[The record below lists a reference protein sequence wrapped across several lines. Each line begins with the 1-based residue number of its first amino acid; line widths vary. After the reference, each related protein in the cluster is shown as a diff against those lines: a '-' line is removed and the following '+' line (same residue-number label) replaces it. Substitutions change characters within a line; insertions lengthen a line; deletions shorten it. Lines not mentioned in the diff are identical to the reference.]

1 MATPKIPAR
10 EDKNIQEII
19 DGLTRAAGGDLASR
33 IRLTGK
39 DPDLAD
45 IVQAANDLIN
55 AARTIAEDARD
66 SQAQQ
71 EQMNRKLRRIFD
83 AASDVILLV
92 NKYGT
97 CIEVNRRVE
106 KILGYKPDDLKGK
119 HFAKAG
125 VIPEK
130 DVPRLVDVFQKTMEK
145 GEVDETVELEL
156 RSKNG
161 NPVFAEAGTRII
173 WNGDEVL
180 GAVVVLRDIS
190 RRRKSQLTEC
200 ERRERLQA
208 IISSMEDLVFAV
220 DSDLQ
225 VTDYYPP
232 EGSPNASLYTPPG
245 EFTGKSMKNFLPA
258 HLVRELERVI
268 RSVMKKKVKQYYYFP
283 WHILGA
289 AMWFSAEVS
298 PLRDP
303 GGGVKGASVVVR
315 DNTDQVNIEKTLEAS
330 ERKYR
335 KIFENSPQGFMVLD
349 TEGHIVDV
357 NRKLCEWL
365 GYKAEEMIGKDHILY
380 PFLTKAGKILAIKK
394 FFQRLSGKDVPAY
407 NLEFVTKGGE
417 IFIGEVRAM
426 QLRDDQGKILQ
437 ILVMIT
443 DVAGET
449 QT

>member
-19 DGLTRAAGGDLASR
+19 DGLTRAAAGDLASR

-45 IVQAANDLIN
+45 IAQAANALIN

-66 SQAQQ
+66 SQVQQ

-83 AASDVILLV
+83 AANDVILLV

-130 DVPRLVDVFQKTMEK
+130 DVSRLVDVFQKTMEK
-145 GEVDETVELEL
+145 GEVEETAELEL
-156 RSKNG
+156 RSKSG
-161 NPVFAEAGTRII
+161 SPVFVEAGARII

-180 GAVVVLRDIS
+180 GAVVVLRDIT
-190 RRRKSQLTEC
+190 RRRKAQLTEC

-220 DSDLQ
+220 DSDLR

-232 EGSPNASLYTPPG
+232 EGQPNASLYTPPG

-258 HLVRELERVI
+258 HLVRDLEKVI
-268 RSVMKKKVKQYYYFP
+268 RSVMRKKEKQYYYFP

-298 PLRDP
+298 PLRGPD
-303 GGGVKGASVVVR
+303 GGVKGASVVVR
-315 DNTDQVNIEKTLEAS
+315 DNTDQVNMEKTLEAN

-335 KIFENSPQGFMVLD
+335 KIFENSPQGFLVLD
-349 TEGHIVDV
+349 TEGHIVDI
-357 NRKLCEWL
+357 NRKLCEKL
-365 GYKAEEMIGKDHILY
+365 GYKSEEMLGKDHILY
-380 PFLTKAGKILAIKK
+380 PFLTKAGKILAMKK
-394 FFQRLSGKDVPAY
+394 FFQRLSDKDVPAY
-407 NLEFVTKGGE
+407 ELEFVTKSGE

-426 QLRDDQGKILQ
+426 PLRDDQGKILQ

-443 DVAGET
+443 DVAGEI